1 LSIIFADTS
10 AIAKRYIP
18 ESGSIWV
25 KTWADPANGNS
36 VVISELASIEFVS
49 LMARRLREGFI
60 SQQEFTLFNKHFS
73 THLKNEYIVVPLK
86 KRLFNRAKQLLTK
99 HPLRTLDAIQ
109 LASALV
115 SAQTL
120 NLTPTFISAD
130 RKLLATASAEG
141 FPIDNPYD
149 HP

>member
-1 LSIIFADTS
+1 VDTS
-10 AIAKRYIP
+10 ALAKRYLVEP
-18 ESGSIWV
+18 GSAWV
-25 KTWADPANGNS
+25 QTWINLTAGNY
-36 VVISELASIEFVS
+36 VVISELATIEFVS
-49 LMARRLREGFI
+49 LLARHVRAGVLTPVNF
-60 SQQEFTLFNKHFS
+60 
-73 THLKNEYIVVPLK
+73 THLRNDFNAHVKMQYRIIPLK
-86 KRLFNRAKQLLTK
+86 KRLLNRAKQLVAK